1 MSGRAEDNVIRLRP
15 GLTRTAAAELARV
28 LIDFDDFDADLSEHF
43 EACLDAALEKAC
55 VRVAGEITESRQ
67 PFDAPNAEASAYWA
81 QPMYRLKVETAK
93 KRARGSS
100 RGLWYV
106 FYALRDDDGDGQV
119 DTLRVYAIRHSA
131 ARPLSIE
138 PADLQ
143 DTEEEI

>member
-1 MSGRAEDNVIRLRP
+1 M
-15 GLTRTAAAELARV
+15 
-28 LIDFDDFDADLSEHF
+28 
-43 EACLDAALEKAC
+43 K
-55 VRVAGEITESRQ
+55 ITEVGQ
-67 PFDAPNAEASAYWA
+67 PFDAPNAEASAYWS

-106 FYALRDDDGDGQV
+106 FYALRDNDGDGRV

-138 PADLQ
+138 PVQEPVEDGTAD
-143 DTEEEI
+143 